1 MPEVIAIANHKGG
14 VGKTTTCI
22 NLAAAMQEAG
32 SQMLII
38 DIDPQGNATSG
49 CGIDKGSINYSSYD
63 VLMRDIPLE
72 EAEQKT
78 EEGFSLLPT
87 NSDLIAAEL
96 ELAGKMAREQFLKR
110 ALEKYRRIDQFD
122 FILIDCPP
130 SLNMLTLN
138 ALVAADSIL
147 IPVQCEFFSLEGLA
161 RLEDTLRE
169 VKQALNPKLYTKGV
183 VRTMSSRNNLND
195 EVSRQLKHY
204 YGEDLLQTMIPRSIR
219 VAEAPSHSQSIL
231 AYDSSSKGSL
241 AYRDLAQ
248 EILRRTTDKQR
259 Q

>member
-22 NLAAAMQEAG
+22 NLAAALQEAG
-32 SQMLII
+32 CRVLII

-49 CGIDKGSINYSSYD
+49 CGIDKTSIKYSSYD
-63 VLMRDIPLE
+63 VLMRDIPFE
-72 EAEQKT
+72 EVEQKT

-87 NSDLIAAEL
+87 NSDLTAAEL
-96 ELAGKMAREQFLKR
+96 ELAGKMAREQFLRR
-110 ALEKYRRIDQFD
+110 ALEKYSRINEFD
-122 FILIDCPP
+122 FILVDCPP

-138 ALVAADSIL
+138 ALVAADSVL

-169 VKQALNPKLYTKGV
+169 VKQALNPKLHTKGV

-204 YGEDLLQTMIPRSIR
+204 YGEDLLQTTIPRSVR
-219 VAEAPSHSQSIL
+219 LAEAPSHSQSIL
-231 AYDSSSKGSL
+231 AYDPNSKGSL

-248 EILRRTTDKQR
+248 EILKRTTNNQ
-259 Q
+259 

>member
-32 SQMLII
+32 CRVLIV

-49 CGIDKGSINYSSYD
+49 CGIDKASIRHSSYD
-63 VLMRDIPLE
+63 VLMRDIPFE
-72 EAEQKT
+72 EVEQQT

-87 NSDLIAAEL
+87 NSDLTAAEL

-110 ALEKYRRIDQFD
+110 ALEKYSRIDQFD

-138 ALVAADSIL
+138 ALVAADSVL

-169 VKQALNPKLYTKGV
+169 VKQALNPKLCTRGV

-204 YGEDLLQTMIPRSIR
+204 YGEDLLQTTIPRSVR

-231 AYDSSSKGSL
+231 AYDSGSKGSL

-248 EILRRTTDKQR
+248 EILRRTPDRQR

>member
-32 SQMLII
+32 SQVLII

-49 CGIDKGSINYSSYD
+49 CGIDKDSIHYSSYD
-63 VLMRDIPLE
+63 VLMRDIPFE
-72 EAEQKT
+72 AAEQKT

-110 ALEKYRRIDQFD
+110 ALEKYTRIDQFD

-138 ALVAADSIL
+138 ALVAADSVL

-169 VKQALNPKLYTKGV
+169 VKQALNPNLHTRGV